1 MNVNENEKLSKID
14 KKLQGIA
21 NKMEKLQIA
30 EYINLLNNPKRFL
43 FINFASGIARGLGMA
58 IGFVILGAIMI
69 YILSRL
75 AVMNI
80 PIIGDYITEIVKIVK
95 QQL

>member
-1 MNVNENEKLSKID
+1 MSENETLSRID
-14 KKLQGIA
+14 KKLQKIA

-30 EYINLLNNPKRFL
+30 EYIDLLNNPRRFL
-43 FINFASGIARGLGMA
+43 FINFISGIARGLGMA
-58 IGFVILGAIMI
+58 IGFIILGAVMI
-69 YILSRL
+69 YILGRL

-80 PIIGDYITEIVKIVK
+80 PIIGDYITEIVRIVT

>member
-1 MNVNENEKLSKID
+1 MEIEEEKLTKID
-14 KKLQGIA
+14 QKLKKISID
-21 NKMEKLQIA
+21 MEKLQIA
-30 EYINLLNNPKRFL
+30 EYINLLNNPRRFL
-43 FINFASGIARGLGMA
+43 FINFVSGIARGLGMA
-58 IGFVILGAIMI
+58 IGFILLGAIMI

-80 PIIGDYITEIVKIVK
+80 PVIGDYITEVVRIVK